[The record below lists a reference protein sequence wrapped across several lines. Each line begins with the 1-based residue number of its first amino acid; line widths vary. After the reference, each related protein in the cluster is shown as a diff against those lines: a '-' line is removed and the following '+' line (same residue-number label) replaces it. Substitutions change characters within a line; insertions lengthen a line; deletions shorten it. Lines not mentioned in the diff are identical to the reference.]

1 MKRRSNLY
9 TDEMSLYLTSE
20 QRTSMRFV
28 KKVCCTR
35 VLQESGVKVL
45 QRLFNS
51 DFYIQLGMVCLQQ
64 NQKGS
69 LAEGRAKCFT
79 ADSAQKL
86 GSKTMLTNGQLN
98 NESDRSK
105 YPVKLLLI
113 LDFNSYITLGQIGI
127 WETHFT

>member
-1 MKRRSNLY
+1 MVFNKSR
-9 TDEMSLYLTSE
+9 
-20 QRTSMRFV
+20 
-28 KKVCCTR
+28 
-35 VLQESGVKVL
+35 ESKL
-45 QRLFNS
+45 QRFNS

-113 LDFNSYITLGQIGI
+113 LDFNSFITLGQFGI
-127 WETHFT
+127 WETFTQSNLTQIE